1 MPRQSPY
8 TIVLTPEERE
18 ALESIARRYTSPY
31 CDVIRAKIVLL
42 AAQNLPNDVIAFR
55 LDVPRQ
61 IVTKWRKRFHTARLS
76 GLEALP
82 RRRRSTPSSAL
93 DVG

>member
-1 MPRQSPY
+1 MPRQTPY
-8 TIVLTPEERE
+8 AMVLTPEERE
-18 ALESIARRYTSPY
+18 ALESIARSYTSPY
-31 CDVIRAKIVLL
+31 CDVIRAKIILL

-55 LDVPRQ
+55 LDIPRQ

>member
-1 MPRQSPY
+1 M
-8 TIVLTPEERE
+8 VLTPEERE
-18 ALESIARRYTSPY
+18 ALESIARSYTSPY
-31 CDVIRAKIVLL
+31 CDVVRAKIVLL
-42 AAQNLPNDVIAFR
+42 AAQNLPDDVIAFR

>member
-1 MPRQSPY
+1 M
-8 TIVLTPEERE
+8 VLTPEERE
-18 ALESIARRYTSPY
+18 ALESIARSYTSPY